1 MFVISEFETNKSEVL
16 YSVTKNFFIK
26 IGLNLKKITCAAFD
40 RHELG
45 ICKKVYLLLKVL
57 ATPWQKLN
65 KNLPTKLAKENK
77 LIIYCSEIEKKFC

>member
-1 MFVISEFETNKSEVL
+1 MR
-16 YSVTKNFFIK
+16 
-26 IGLNLKKITCAAFD
+26 LNLKKITCAAFD

-45 ICKKVYLLLKVL
+45 ICKKVYLLSKVL

-77 LIIYCSEIEKKFC
+77 LIIYCSEIEKKLFDQKK